1 MTKKLLLS
9 AAILLAVTA
18 CSDSSAEVYDSPAG
32 QCLTAAGW
40 YPTSEGSLTF
50 MHDGVDDGIT
60 LMVDHDGIVQ
70 PVTESDLD
78 LYVKAGCR

>member
-9 AAILLAVTA
+9 AAILLGVVA
-18 CSDSSAEVYDSPAG
+18 CSDPSAEVYDSPAG

-50 MHDGVDDGIT
+50 LHDGQDEALT

-70 PVTESDLD
+70 PVTEEDLD